1 MEGKAL
7 DLLVER
13 ASHGD
18 EDSFEELAAAHLPGL
33 YRAAL
38 ALVGPSDARDVT
50 QEVLVTAWREL
61 PRLRKPESFA
71 PWLRR
76 ILLNRCRNHYRASA
90 RRERATLRLTE
101 EWRSETAS
109 HAGFQRLELS
119 EALERLPL
127 PQRTV
132 IALHLPEGA
141 LQRLSKSGTGWTRM
155 TRSICAWRD
164 ERSALSR
171 HRTWIARPSTTFD
184 PFSGR
189 PILSRI

>member
-18 EDSFEELAAAHLPGL
+18 DHAFEELAAAHLPGL

-38 ALVGPSDARDVT
+38 ALVGPSDARDLT

-101 EWRSETAS
+101 EWRCGRSLGRWLAENKMRA
-109 HAGFQRLELS
+109 H
-119 EALERLPL
+119 LPL
-127 PQRTV
+127 YREQ
-132 IALHLPEGA
+132 LPFPLDLA
-141 LQRLSKSGTGWTRM
+141 SSPAYCQ
-155 TRSICAWRD
+155 
-164 ERSALSR
+164 
-171 HRTWIARPSTTFD
+171 
-184 PFSGR
+184 
-189 PILSRI
+189 